1 MSFDLHCFCR
11 PACCYPE
18 CHASYES
25 ECEWYYDRDSAIDEV
40 EESFDWICLHD
51 ARGNA
56 HFFCPKHVHC
66 KGHTPIYFD
75 PDVPEYMPAAEEALT
90 DYYTRTSPSQPLP
103 RPECESTILAILR
116 EGME

>member
-18 CHASYES
+18 CHARYES
-25 ECEWYYDRDSAIDEV
+25 EYEWYYDRDSAIDEV

-56 HFFCPKHVHC
+56 HFSCPKHVHC
-66 KGHTPIYFD
+66 KGHQPIYFD
-75 PDVPEYMPAAEEALT
+75 PDVPEYMPEEALT
-90 DYYTRTSPSQPLP
+90 DYYTRTSTSQPLP
-103 RPECESTILAILR
+103 RPECESTILAILK

>member
-1 MSFDLHCFCR
+1 MT
-11 PACCYPE
+11 
-18 CHASYES
+18 
-25 ECEWYYDRDSAIDEV
+25 
-40 EESFDWICLHD
+40 
-51 ARGNA
+51 RG
-56 HFFCPKHVHC
+56 HVHC